1 MKLVLPKRSAAQTG
15 DDKPPVNG
23 GLHLPSWFFAWE
35 MYLIVLIAAG
45 LRLYHIDFTEFDG
58 DQANIFRMAYGALH
72 EGMLVATANGA
83 SIRILNPPAVIYL
96 LMIPAA
102 FSRNPLGAAIFQA
115 LLSVIAVLLTYL
127 FTRHHYGRLAGTI
140 AALSFAASARSIFYA
155 RFIWNQS
162 FIPLFLLLF
171 LFALFAGTV
180 ERRKGWLFPALFLV
194 GLMVQLHATGAMLAA
209 PLLVALVLAP
219 GTVRW
224 RDLVLGV
231 VSLLVI
237 YAPYLLWEVTSHF
250 SDLQILLSDS
260 KLPVQ
265 WDTQALTYYQWSLSP
280 YATLMDNGEPFTNT
294 HSVLFPMYR
303 RLLWLQPLL
312 TGLLLGGAIT
322 ALVRVL
328 RPGHLSPQEKKAA
341 DTILLRCWYALCN
354 WWVDL
359 RATPARCGLL
369 ILLVWQIIPLLAL
382 FRHTLPVYPHYLIIF
397 MPGQY
402 ILIGFFL
409 AEAVKWCRSWR
420 GWRGGIRIALCCLT
434 ALALCA
440 QSLGAA
446 GMVLDTVRGN
456 YQDTKLSSP
465 YYNDLG
471 SLQNALHRADLLAQQ
486 HQLRRVYI
494 AADKA
499 NMMALTF
506 LAGQMQTATTLFNG
520 TYCALLPS
528 AASGPAV
535 LLVSP
540 RSPFVSALVGPGNN
554 RNFHV
559 TLIEQPRRPGGPPF
573 ALYIV
578 SPVSASSVAHGTFQG
593 QLEALD
599 AQAFSYRNALWS
611 VTRWQLLHT
620 AQSAFRATYGYT
632 MTASSGSGENKNQ
645 CTFSSLNAGD
655 QLLMAF
661 PQSGTSNAPLTIR
674 GQFYTLLPYNFSY
687 GSLTFE
693 TDTFLPPQTST
704 LHTSDGRETLSFQTR

>member
-1 MKLVLPKRSAAQTG
+1 
-15 DDKPPVNG
+15 
-23 GLHLPSWFFAWE
+23 
-35 MYLIVLIAAG
+35 MYLIVLLAAG

-83 SIRILNPPAVIYL
+83 SIHILNPPAVIYL

-102 FSRNPLGAAIFQA
+102 LSRNPLGAAIFQA
-115 LLSVIAVLLTYL
+115 LLSVAAVLLTYL
-127 FTRHHYGRLAGTI
+127 FTRRYYGRLAGTI
-140 AALSFAASARSIFYA
+140 AALAFAASARSIFYA

-171 LFALFAGTV
+171 LCALFTGAV

-194 GLMVQLHATGAMLAA
+194 GLMVQLHATGAMLVA
-209 PLLVALVLAP
+209 PMLVALVLAP

-224 RDLVLGV
+224 RDLALGV

-250 SDLQILLSDS
+250 SDLQILLNDS
-260 KLPVQ
+260 KQPVQ

-294 HSVLFPMYR
+294 HSVLFPIYR
-303 RLLWLQPLL
+303 RLFWLQPLL
-312 TGLLLGGAIT
+312 TALLLGGAIT
-322 ALVRVL
+322 ALARVL
-328 RPGHLSPQEKKAA
+328 RPSHIVSQERLSNNV
-341 DTILLRCWYALCN
+341 LLRCWYALRN

-369 ILLVWQIIPLLAL
+369 ILLIWQIIPLLAL
-382 FRHTLPVYPHYLIIF
+382 FRHTLPIYPHYLIIF

-409 AEAVKWCRSWR
+409 AEAVKWCRSWS
-420 GWRGGIRIALCCLT
+420 GWRGGLRFALCCLT
-434 ALALCA
+434 VLALCA

-446 GMVLDTVRGN
+446 GMVLDTIRGN

-465 YYNDLG
+465 YYNDLA

-494 AADKA
+494 AADTA

-506 LAGQMQTATTLFNG
+506 LAGQMQTTTTLFNG
-520 TYCALLPS
+520 THCVLLPS
-528 AASGPAV
+528 AESGPAV

-540 RSPFVSALVGPGNN
+540 RSSFISALVGQ
-554 RNFHV
+554 FSHA

-573 ALYIV
+573 ALYII
-578 SPVSASSVAHGTFQG
+578 SPVSASSVAHGSFQG

-599 AQAFSYRNALWS
+599 AQAFSYHNAPWS

-620 AQSAFRATYGYT
+620 AQPAFRVTYGYT
-632 MTASSGSGENKNQ
+632 MTASSDAGENKNQ

-661 PQSGTSNAPLTIR
+661 PQTGTAAGPLTVR
-674 GQFYTLLPYNFSY
+674 GQFYTLSPYNFSY
-687 GSLTFE
+687 GPLTFE
-693 TDTFLPPQTST
+693 TDTFLPPQASALRTP
-704 LHTSDGRETLSFQTR
+704 DGRDTLSFQKR